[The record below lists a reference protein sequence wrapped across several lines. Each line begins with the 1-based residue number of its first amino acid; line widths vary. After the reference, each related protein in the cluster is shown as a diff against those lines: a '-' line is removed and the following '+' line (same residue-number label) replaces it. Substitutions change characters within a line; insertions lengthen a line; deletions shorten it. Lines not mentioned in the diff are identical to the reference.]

1 MEYMSHYMPYTG
13 EAAVGGVDRLHS
25 PVRNKVLQMFGN
37 QVSLLCSPVCKTLLS
52 AVLKTFSL
60 ALVACSQ
67 APAMLLEV
75 STVHSYAFESHCAA
89 LQLQFALLSYSES
102 RHS

>member
-37 QVSLLCSPVCKTLLS
+37 QERGGVLDDDLLMQMLSELHTQEVSLI
-52 AVLKTFSL
+52 A
-60 ALVACSQ
+60 
-67 APAMLLEV
+67 
-75 STVHSYAFESHCAA
+75 
-89 LQLQFALLSYSES
+89 
-102 RHS
+102 